1 MKGVKEIKVNGEIVP
16 EIKVLPEGTVNEIE
30 VVLG

>member
-1 MKGVKEIKVNGEIVP
+1 MKGVKEIKVNGKIVP